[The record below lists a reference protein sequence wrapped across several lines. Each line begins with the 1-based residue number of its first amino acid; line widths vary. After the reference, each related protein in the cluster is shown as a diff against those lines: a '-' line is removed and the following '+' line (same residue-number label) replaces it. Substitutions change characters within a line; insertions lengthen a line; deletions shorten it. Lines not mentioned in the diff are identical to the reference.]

1 MLQKYKVILWD
12 FDGVIMDSMPVRTK
26 GFAEVLKDYPTEQVQ
41 QLLDFHEVNGG
52 LSRYYKFRYFFEKIR
67 NEEIT
72 EEQVLALAEKFSV
85 IMLSLLQDETLLI
98 PDALGFIKQN
108 ATRYIMHVVSGS
120 DQTELRTIC
129 GAVDIQQYFKS
140 IHGSPTSKIELVR
153 QIIAFNDY
161 KKSDVVLIGD
171 SVNDFDAA
179 VANGIDFCGYNNQHV
194 SGLSGS
200 YINSFADLLK

>member
-26 GFAEVLKDYPTEQVQ
+26 GFAEVLKNYPTEQVQ
-41 QLLDFHEVNGG
+41 QLIDFHEINGG

-72 EEQVLALAEKFSV
+72 EEQVLVLAEKFSV
-85 IMLSLLQDETLLI
+85 IMLSLLQDESLLI
-98 PDALGFIKQN
+98 QDTVEFIKKN
-108 ATRYIMHVVSGS
+108 AGKYIMHVVSGS

-129 GAVDIQQYFKS
+129 NAVGIQQYFKS
-140 IHGSPTSKIELVR
+140 INGSPVPKTELVR

-161 KKSDVVLIGD
+161 SKDEMVLIGD
-171 SVNDFDAA
+171 SVNDYEAA
-179 VANGIDFCGYNNQHV
+179 IVNGIDFCGYNNQFV

-200 YINSFADLLK
+200 YIYSFTDI